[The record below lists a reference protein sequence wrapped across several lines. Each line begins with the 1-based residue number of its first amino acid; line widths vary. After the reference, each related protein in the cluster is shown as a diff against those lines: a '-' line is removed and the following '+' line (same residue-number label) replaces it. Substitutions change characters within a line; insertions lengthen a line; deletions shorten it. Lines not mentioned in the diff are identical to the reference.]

1 MCSLFPLLLFLD
13 TTQGDITRHGSTL
26 HYFIN
31 HPCTLVH
38 GRGLGT
44 TSNNK
49 GETSMSIS
57 MQQWATDLAR
67 EAIERGDHIPHTW
80 QVIFDDGM
88 DGCVSK
94 GFYARGIKEN
104 GTLCDFPIMH
114 EYGAFD
120 SEKEAWDHVE
130 SVKEKLA

>member
-1 MCSLFPLLLFLD
+1 
-13 TTQGDITRHGSTL
+13 
-26 HYFIN
+26 
-31 HPCTLVH
+31 
-38 GRGLGT
+38 
-44 TSNNK
+44 
-49 GETSMSIS
+49 MSIL

-88 DGCVSK
+88 DGFVPK
-94 GFYARGIKEN
+94 GYYARGMKEN

-114 EYGAFD
+114 EYGAFN